1 MGRAR
6 FLALVAERRSHC
18 GGEDAIVHAGRGRS
32 PVRGLLKWGLR
43 RVPSAVWLV
52 ATVTAVLLAVC
63 LYGYGFV
70 QGSLDL
76 RDACAAEGQSVD
88 NSFLM
93 TQRPGGPFPL
103 SQPCNAAYDLVPSFV
118 NPAIVVLL
126 VTAVVTA
133 VVLIFGP
140 DVRRKAADLAD

>member
-1 MGRAR
+1 
-6 FLALVAERRSHC
+6 
-18 GGEDAIVHAGRGRS
+18 
-32 PVRGLLKWGLR
+32 
-43 RVPSAVWLV
+43 VPSAVWLV

-70 QGSLDL
+70 QGSTLDL

-93 TQRPGGPFPL
+93 TQRPGGPSPL

-133 VVLIFGP
+133 VTFIFGP
-140 DVRRKAADLAD
+140 DVRREAADLPG